1 MDKKKI
7 KIVRLLLILS
17 FIIIFIV
24 ILALLINKNDYPKDN
39 ETIENSEMILKLES
53 ENNMSRDANVVINI
67 NNKSYKV
74 NLEENNTVDE
84 FIKMLPKEFNMK
96 ELNGNEKYVNI
107 DKNLPTETY
116 YPKHIEAG
124 DIMLFGDN
132 CVVVFYKSFDTTF
145 GYTKIGHVDN
155 IEDLGKEDIVIKFD
169 VVE

>member
-7 KIVRLLLILS
+7 KIVRLLLILC

-53 ENNMSRDANVVINI
+53 ENNMSRDVNVVINI

>member
-7 KIVRLLLILS
+7 KIVRLLLILC

-53 ENNMSRDANVVINI
+53 ENNMSRDVNVVINI

-74 NLEENNTVDE
+74 NLEKNNTVDE

-96 ELNGNEKYVNI
+96 ELNGNEKYVNL
-107 DKNLPTETY
+107 DYSFTTETY

>member
-7 KIVRLLLILS
+7 KIVRLLLILC
-17 FIIIFIV
+17 FIIFFIV

-53 ENNMSRDANVVINI
+53 ENNMNINANVEVII

-74 NLEENNTVDE
+74 NLEKNDTV
-84 FIKMLPKEFNMK
+84 KEFLKILPNEFYMK

-107 DKNLPTETY
+107 DKNLPTKTY

>member
-1 MDKKKI
+1 MDKKKT
-7 KIVRLLLILS
+7 KIAKILLILC
-17 FIIIFIV
+17 FIITVIV
-24 ILALLINKNDYPKDN
+24 VSALLINKNNCQKDN
-39 ETIENSEMILKLES
+39 ETKKKKKKILKLES
-53 ENNMSRDANVVINI
+53 ENKMSKNVNVVITI

-74 NLEENNTVDE
+74 NLEKNSTVDE
-84 FIKMLPKEFNMK
+84 FIKILPKEFNMK
-96 ELNGNEKYVNI
+96 ELNGNEKYVNL
-107 DKNLPTETY
+107 DYSFTTETY

>member
-1 MDKKKI
+1 MDKKKT
-7 KIVRLLLILS
+7 KIAKILLVLC
-17 FIIIFIV
+17 FIITVIV
-24 ILALLINKNDYPKDN
+24 VSVLLINKNDYPKDN

-53 ENNMSRDANVVINI
+53 ENNMSRDVNVVINI

-74 NLEENNTVDE
+74 NLEENSTVDE

-145 GYTKIGHVDN
+145 GYTKIGHVNN

>member
-7 KIVRLLLILS
+7 KIVRLLLILC

-53 ENNMSRDANVVINI
+53 ENNMSRDVNVVINI

-74 NLEENNTVDE
+74 NLEENSTVDE

>member
-7 KIVRLLLILS
+7 KIVRLLLILC

-53 ENNMSRDANVVINI
+53 ENNMSRDVNVVINI

-74 NLEENNTVDE
+74 NLEENSTVDE
-84 FIKMLPKEFNMK
+84 FIKMLTKEFNMK

-116 YPKHIEAG
+116 FPKHIKAG

-145 GYTKIGHVDN
+145 GYTKIGHVNN

>member
-1 MDKKKI
+1 MDKKKT
-7 KIVRLLLILS
+7 KIAKILLVLC
-17 FIIIFIV
+17 FIITVIV
-24 ILALLINKNDYPKDN
+24 VSVLLINKNDYPKDN

-53 ENNMSRDANVVINI
+53 ENNMSRDVNVVINI

-74 NLEENNTVDE
+74 NLEENSTVDE

>member
-7 KIVRLLLILS
+7 KIVRLLLILC

-53 ENNMSRDANVVINI
+53 ENNMSRDVNVVINI

-74 NLEENNTVDE
+74 NLEKNNTVDE

>member
-1 MDKKKI
+1 MDKKKT
-7 KIVRLLLILS
+7 KIAKILLILC
-17 FIIIFIV
+17 FIITVIV
-24 ILALLINKNDYPKDN
+24 VSVLLINKNDYPKDN

-53 ENNMSRDANVVINI
+53 ENNMSRDVNVVINI

-74 NLEENNTVDE
+74 NLEENSTVDE

>member
-7 KIVRLLLILS
+7 KIVRLLLILC

-53 ENNMSRDANVVINI
+53 ENNMSRDVNVVINI

-74 NLEENNTVDE
+74 NLEENSTVDE

-145 GYTKIGHVDN
+145 GYTKIGHVNN

>member
-1 MDKKKI
+1 MDKKKT
-7 KIVRLLLILS
+7 KIAKILLVLC
-17 FIIIFIV
+17 FIITVIV
-24 ILALLINKNDYPKDN
+24 VSVLLINKNNYPKDN

-53 ENNMSRDANVVINI
+53 ENNMSRDVNVVINI

-74 NLEENNTVDE
+74 NLEENSTVDE

>member
-1 MDKKKI
+1 MDKKNI
-7 KIVRLLLILS
+7 KIVKLLLMLC

-24 ILALLINKNDYPKDN
+24 VFALLINKNTHKKDN
-39 ETIENSEMILKLES
+39 ETVENSEMILDLES
-53 ENNMSRDANVVINI
+53 ENKMSKDVNVVITI

-74 NLEENNTVDE
+74 DLEENNTVNE
-84 FIKMLPKEFNMK
+84 FIKTLPKEFNMK

-107 DKNLPTETY
+107 DKSLPTETY

-145 GYTKIGHVDN
+145 GYTKIGHINN
-155 IEDLGKEDIVIKFD
+155 IEDLGKEDLVIKFD